1 MSSTGRPRPRSEA
14 AVEGQADPA
23 SVSRACRGRSAW
35 LGGSTTT
42 LSNILGKPLAIWE
55 LQNRCAG
62 LPSCQLA
69 ACSLVQAR
77 EPAASIIVIDIPA
90 GLDCTDAINDL
101 PGLIEFERQ
110 LGQAVEIA
118 VWIRAHHERNLRFG
132 EPDFSRRFHRT
143 NETDQGRLLDF
154 MLLGRF
160 APMQDLLLYAKHLC
174 VEATVQKTATVRQ
187 RRSGDGRRARPRWR
201 HSRRAGEGIVLR
213 LGGPLS
219 GKPDIQP
226 TSPNDRS

>member
-1 MSSTGRPRPRSEA
+1 MQHTRQG
-14 AVEGQADPA
+14 
-23 SVSRACRGRSAW
+23 
-35 LGGSTTT
+35 
-42 LSNILGKPLAIWE
+42 PLTIWE

-118 VWIRAHHERNLRFG
+118 SLDVRA
-132 EPDFSRRFHRT
+132 SRA
-143 NETDQGRLLDF
+143 Q
-154 MLLGRF
+154 F
-160 APMQDLLLYAKHLC
+160 A
-174 VEATVQKTATVRQ
+174 VR
-187 RRSGDGRRARPRWR
+187 
-201 HSRRAGEGIVLR
+201 
-213 LGGPLS
+213 
-219 GKPDIQP
+219 
-226 TSPNDRS
+226 